1 VAFIEFRG
9 KAVAEKRNRWMI
21 NTVLVLAVLAFVGF
35 SLFPILTEAFK
46 PPTAT
51 TAASPTPGGPVDK
64 KKLEDEAR
72 GYASVV
78 EREPDNQIALRG
90 LIEAKSALGD
100 FAGTIAPLEKLKKL
114 NPDDSQYA
122 ILLAQVKQR
131 TGDREGAAQ
140 AYREILTSKPGDTL
154 ALQGFVNLQ
163 IQEKRPE
170 AAISLLQETLAK
182 APQLNKNQPGS
193 VDALA
198 LQLLLGSVYANQE
211 RYADAISIYDEA
223 AKANKVDFRPVIG
236 KAIVLKAQGKIDEAK
251 PLFAAAVNM
260 APPQFKDEI
269 KRLADAPVPGASP
282 TTAPSPGASP
292 SSSPEPAATSTPS
305 PAPSDKP

>member
-1 VAFIEFRG
+1 M
-9 KAVAEKRNRWMI
+9 AEKRNRWII

-35 SLFPILTEAFK
+35 SMFPILTAAFK
-46 PPTAT
+46 QPEAAPT
-51 TAASPTPGGPVDK
+51 ASPTSGGPVDK
-64 KKLEDEAR
+64 KKLEDQAR

-78 EREPDNQIALRG
+78 EREPDNQTALRG
-90 LIEAKSALGD
+90 LIETRSALGD

-114 NPDDSQYA
+114 NPEDSQYA

-193 VDALA
+193 VDTLA

-211 RYADAISIYDEA
+211 RYADAMAIYDEA

-236 KAIVLKAQGKIDEAK
+236 KAIVLKAQGKVDEAK
-251 PLFAAAVNM
+251 PLFTAAVNL

-282 TTAPSPGASP
+282 TAAPTAAPAPTASP
-292 SSSPEPAATSTPS
+292 SPSPEPAATSTPS
-305 PAPSDKP
+305 PAPTPEKP

>member
-1 VAFIEFRG
+1 M
-9 KAVAEKRNRWMI
+9 AEKRNRWII

-35 SLFPILTEAFK
+35 SMFPILTAAFK
-46 PPTAT
+46 QPEAAPT
-51 TAASPTPGGPVDK
+51 ASPTSGGPVDK
-64 KKLEDEAR
+64 KKLEDQAR

-78 EREPDNQIALRG
+78 EREPDNQTALRG
-90 LIEAKSALGD
+90 LIETRSALGD

-114 NPDDSQYA
+114 NPEDSQYA

-193 VDALA
+193 VDTLA

-211 RYADAISIYDEA
+211 RYADAMAIYDEA

-236 KAIVLKAQGKIDEAK
+236 KAIVLKAQGKVDEAK
-251 PLFAAAVNM
+251 PLFTAAVNL

-282 TTAPSPGASP
+282 TAAPTAAPAPTASP
-292 SSSPEPAATSTPS
+292 APSPEPAATSTPS
-305 PAPSDKP
+305 PAPTPEKP